1 MNHEASRRFE
11 PSGTICPMPVA
22 KGATLDPAQTRA
34 RILQA
39 ATGLLYQRGLDGI
52 GVAELCATMGVS
64 KETLYRHFGSK
75 EGLVRAVLEARSQR
89 IMGWVHNAVAAA
101 GDDPFAQLAAVFDAL
116 AQWHEEPTFRGC
128 AILNAAAQQHEGPAR
143 AVAYHH
149 LDRQLDV
156 LTDIARRAGAPNPT
170 NLAQQFLALRVG
182 ATVLADHHADTEA
195 ALLAKRAALNLLRSA
210 VFPATG
216 KINRA
221 D

>member
-1 MNHEASRRFE
+1 
-11 PSGTICPMPVA
+11 MPVA

-34 RILQA
+34 GILRA

-89 IMGWVHNAVAAA
+89 IMTWVLKAVTAA

-116 AQWHEEPTFRGC
+116 ARWHEEPTFRGC
-128 AILNAAAQQHEGPAR
+128 GILNAATQQHEGHAR
-143 AVAYHH
+143 LVAHHH

-156 LTDIARRAGAPNPT
+156 LTDIARRAGAPNAT
-170 NLAQQFLALRVG
+170 HLAKQFLALRVG

-195 ALLAKRAALNLLRSA
+195 ALLAKQAALALLRSA
-210 VFPATG
+210 ITTPAPAP
-216 KINRA
+216 RP
-221 D
+221 